1 MDWLEIEHR
10 LRLHETKG
18 GKTSRRRQA
27 DRVRQLIEHARSH
40 GARDPSQISRRH
52 VYEWYEQVTAS
63 STLRD
68 RFYAARLLWQ
78 LLGRGLEPPR
88 PRLLA
93 DQGRGEPPEGRGE
106 GLPSPRG
113 VDFASGP

>member
-1 MDWLEIEHR
+1 MDWLELEHR
-10 LRLHETKG
+10 LRLHERKG
-18 GKTSRRRQA
+18 GKVSRSRQA
-27 DRVRQLIEHARSH
+27 DRVRQLIAFARAH

-78 LLGRGLEPPR
+78 LLGRGDGVPR
-88 PRLLA
+88 PRLPLPT
-93 DQGRGEPPEGRGE
+93 DQGEGG
-106 GLPSPRG
+106 
-113 VDFASGP
+113 AAA